1 MTSLVTAAHFARHF
15 LAAHWRWR
23 TLDAAAVA
31 RFQEQRA
38 RAAVAYA
45 HSHSPFYRAHWAGH
59 DLTDWRTL
67 PTVDK
72 AAMMANFDRFNTVGV
87 TGAAALD
94 AALRAEQSRDFRPT
108 VGPYTVGLSSGTSGH
123 RGAFLVSPAEQGA
136 WAGLILARA
145 LHRLRRGGVRVA
157 FFLRSFS
164 NLYAQANGR
173 LVELRYFDLMT
184 PLPAAVA
191 QLNTFQPHIVI
202 GPPSLLGLLADAQAA
217 GALRLALDRLISVAE
232 VIEPQDEQRLAAVF
246 QAPVHQIYQCTE
258 GLLAVS
264 CAQGSLH
271 IQEDVVA
278 LQLEPLDASGA
289 WCTPIV
295 TDLWRRT
302 QPIIRYRLNDVVRL
316 APAPCPCGSPFRV
329 IQTIA
334 GRCDDLCY
342 FFDSTGTRR
351 PVFPDTLRRAILL
364 SSDAILD
371 YEIVQERDGQ
381 LQIHLLA
388 EAATPFDAVANAV
401 SATVQST
408 LVSYHLQP
416 AAVTVQAGLTPRPAD
431 AKRRRVQRRVGETN
445 IEIERG

>member
-1 MTSLVTAAHFARHF
+1 MTSLTTAAHFARHF

-38 RAAVAYA
+38 RAAVDYA
-45 HSHSPFYRAHWAGH
+45 HSHSPFYRDHWAGH
-59 DLTDWRTL
+59 NLADWRTL

-72 AAMMANFDRFNTVGV
+72 ATMMANFDRFNTVGV
-87 TGAAALD
+87 TRTAALD
-94 AALRAEQSRDFRPT
+94 AAMRAEQSRDFRPT

-173 LVELRYFDLMT
+173 LVKLRYFDLMT
-184 PLPAAVA
+184 PLPTAVT
-191 QLNTFQPHIVI
+191 QLNDFQPHIVVA
-202 GPPSLLGLLADAQAA
+202 PPSLLALLATTQEQGD
-217 GALRLALDRLISVAE
+217 LRLAPERLISVAE
-232 VIEPQDEQRLAAVF
+232 VLEPQDELRLKATF

-264 CAQGSLH
+264 CARGSLH

-302 QPIIRYRLNDVVRL
+302 QPILRYRLNDVVRL

-329 IQTIA
+329 LATIA

-342 FFDSTGTRR
+342 FFDRAGQRR
-351 PVFPDTLRRAILL
+351 PVFPDTLRRALLL
-364 SSDAILD
+364 SSPAILD
-371 YEIVQERDGQ
+371 YTLVQTHDGA
-381 LQIHLLA
+381 LTAHLLVDP
-388 EAATPFDAVANAV
+388 AAAFSEVAGTV
-401 SATVQST
+401 GATVQAT
-408 LVSYHLQP
+408 LARYDLQP
-416 AAVTVQAGLTPRPAD
+416 AALTVVAGLPLRPPD
-431 AKRRRVQRRVGETN
+431 AKRRRVQRIHN
-445 IEIERG
+445 

>member
-1 MTSLVTAAHFARHF
+1 MTSLITATRFARHF

-23 TLDAAAVA
+23 TFDATALH

-38 RAAVAYA
+38 RAAVAHAYA
-45 HSHSPFYRAHWAGH
+45 HSPFYRDHWAGH
-59 DLTDWRTL
+59 DLTGWRTL

-72 AAMMANFDRFNTVGV
+72 ATMMANFDRFNTVGV
-87 TGAAALD
+87 TRAAALD
-94 AALRAEQSRDFRPT
+94 AAMLAERSRDFRPT

-123 RGAFLVSPAEQGA
+123 RGVFLVSPAEQGA

-173 LVELRYFDLMT
+173 LVKLRYFDLMT
-184 PLPAAVA
+184 PIPVAVE
-191 QLNTFQPHIVI
+191 QLNAFQPHIVI
-202 GPPSLLGLLADAQAA
+202 GPPSLLGLLADAQTT
-217 GALRLALDRLISVAE
+217 GALHMTPDRLISVAE
-232 VIEPQDEQRLAAVF
+232 VLEPQDELRLQTTF

-264 CAQGSLH
+264 CAHGGLH

-278 LQLEPLDASGA
+278 LQLEPLDAAGE

-295 TDLWRRT
+295 TDFWRRT

-329 IQTIA
+329 LATIA

-342 FFDSTGTRR
+342 FFDAEGARQ

-364 SSDAILD
+364 ASAAIID

-381 LQIHLLA
+381 LQICLLA
-388 EAATPFDAVANAV
+388 DASTPFDAVADV
-401 SATVQST
+401 VVETVQST
-408 LVSYHLQP
+408 LVRYDLQP
-416 AAVTVQAGLTPRPAD
+416 ATVTVELGLTPRPAD
-431 AKRRRVQRRVGETN
+431 AKRRRVQR
-445 IEIERG
+445 IHA

>member
-1 MTSLVTAAHFARHF
+1 MTSLTTATHFARHF

-23 TLDAAAVA
+23 TLDAAALA

-45 HSHSPFYRAHWAGH
+45 HAHSPFHRDHWAGH
-59 DLTDWRTL
+59 NLADWRTL

-72 AAMMANFDRFNTVGV
+72 ATMMANFDRFNTVGV
-87 TGAAALD
+87 TRAAALD
-94 AALRAEQSRDFRPT
+94 AAMLAEQSRDFRPT
-108 VGPYTVGLSSGTSGH
+108 VGAYTVGLSSGTSGH

-173 LVELRYFDLMT
+173 LVKLRYFDLMT
-184 PLPAAVA
+184 PILTAVA
-191 QLNTFQPHIVI
+191 QLNAFQPHIVI
-202 GPPSLLGLLADAQAA
+202 GPPSLLGLLANAQES
-217 GALRLALDRLISVAE
+217 GALHLAPDRLISVAE
-232 VIEPQDEQRLAAVF
+232 VLEPQDQARLAAVF

-264 CAQGSLH
+264 CARGSLH

-278 LQLEPLDASGA
+278 LQLEPLDASSA

-329 IQTIA
+329 LATIA

-342 FFDSTGTRR
+342 FFDSQGTRQ

-364 SSDAILD
+364 SSDAVID
-371 YEIVQERDGQ
+371 YEIEQTHDGQ
-381 LQIHLLA
+381 LQIHLLTD
-388 EAATPFDAVANAV
+388 AAVPFEVIARAVIETTQA
-401 SATVQST
+401 T
-408 LVSYHLQP
+408 LVSYALQP
-416 AAVTVQAGLTPRPAD
+416 AVVTVTAGLTPRPAD
-431 AKRRRVQRRVGETN
+431 AKRRRVQRRAIDST
-445 IEIERG
+445 